1 MGGAG
6 EFRRIRQEAQLLAH
20 ENQKLVEEL
29 QRARLQALETQ
40 AQVDGLNEALRNVTA
55 FPECADAAVQCDM
68 KGSALQSVFKPV
80 QGGSGARK
88 ESAPPSE
95 FSFRKR
101 DRRLNWKQLQRV
113 SVGRIAATND
123 VNTLCRL
130 MDDIM
135 HADIEA
141 ESLFHLTEGNLLKL
155 FQLAQLTL
163 QYVDHERRILDY
175 QYTDFLDNRTLVL
188 RLLERAGVASLDDLR
203 NGTSDLSSKFSGLA
217 GPELEDMFGKVR
229 MEERALSRMALAGA
243 VEETKRRYEAEMEE
257 EELLREGRSGELTL
271 SSDSRG

>member
-1 MGGAG
+1 
-6 EFRRIRQEAQLLAH
+6 
-20 ENQKLVEEL
+20 
-29 QRARLQALETQ
+29 
-40 AQVDGLNEALRNVTA
+40 
-55 FPECADAAVQCDM
+55 
-68 KGSALQSVFKPV
+68 
-80 QGGSGARK
+80 
-88 ESAPPSE
+88 
-95 FSFRKR
+95 
-101 DRRLNWKQLQRV
+101 
-113 SVGRIAATND
+113 
-123 VNTLCRL
+123 